1 MIATALLAAS
11 LALTPVVDAP
21 SDLTASR
28 KDPVMTGPK
37 TPYRGE
43 YWRPEQRAYTLCV
56 QRRESNHHWFS
67 TNRSGGYFGAFQ
79 FSAALARG
87 STWMITPELKS
98 MYGKKRGRQIAR
110 QLRRIEMHKWR
121 PYFQHMA
128 FATVL
133 NWEYPGSGK
142 HHWAGG
148 RFTCRLGAS

>member
-1 MIATALLAAS
+1 MITSTLLAA
-11 LALTPVVDAP
+11 ALLFSPIINTPD
-21 SDLTASR
+21 DLTAPR
-28 KDPVMTGPK
+28 TDPVMTGAK
-37 TPYRGE
+37 TPYRGQ

-56 QRRESNHHWFS
+56 QRRESNFNWFS

-87 STWMITPELKS
+87 ATWMITPELKAL
-98 MYGKKRGRQIAR
+98 YGKKRGRQIAE
-110 QLRRIEMHKWR
+110 QLRGIGMHKWR

-133 NWEYPGSGK
+133 NWEYPGSGR

-148 RFTCRLGAS
+148 RFSCSLARS